1 MKRLSFA
8 RQLVLLWALVAVLC
22 AVLIGVIVLIM
33 QTDRSRQMNL
43 AMQQTGAVCQSV
55 ATRYSQSTVTRAPS
69 SPQPG
74 TPGHAGLMQ
83 AVLDVVLAQAPGV
96 EGGFWGADS
105 LTPDA
110 PSPANQSLPAADA
123 PGFLAYA
130 FPTYQGSGIKRD
142 IPQAETPLILR
153 TLRLSAAR
161 HASAA
166 GSSGDAAQAVIVS
179 ACPVAGASG
188 LYAWMLTRTRAPLG
202 EYGESLVTALAVIL
216 ACILGVATLLGFA
229 LRRWKNKLATLE
241 QALAPHPP
249 DGARMR
255 LPALGEPDLDKIAD
269 AFNAYVERSATL
281 QQQAAALS
289 AQLTQAER
297 FGALG
302 RLAAQVAHEIRN
314 PLGALRLKAENAL
327 SSDKDRQLDALRFVL
342 KQAERMETQVA
353 SLLALTQPV
362 RIAAQAVDLRAWL
375 AASVSVHDE
384 QARARQVTLS
394 IEFASL
400 DAEDAAHS
408 ACVLRFDP
416 EQLNRA
422 LDNLILNALRHVAPG
437 GAIGVRASR
446 AEGPGQTYLS
456 IAVTDDGPGVPAAER
471 ERIFEPFVTGAA
483 GGSGL
488 GLAVVREVAAAH
500 GGRAY
505 LAAAPSGA
513 CFVIEIP
520 WHTSS

>member
-1 MKRLSFA
+1 
-8 RQLVLLWALVAVLC
+8 
-22 AVLIGVIVLIM
+22 
-33 QTDRSRQMNL
+33 
-43 AMQQTGAVCQSV
+43 
-55 ATRYSQSTVTRAPS
+55 
-69 SPQPG
+69 
-74 TPGHAGLMQ
+74 
-83 AVLDVVLAQAPGV
+83 
-96 EGGFWGADS
+96 
-105 LTPDA
+105 
-110 PSPANQSLPAADA
+110 
-123 PGFLAYA
+123 
-130 FPTYQGSGIKRD
+130 
-142 IPQAETPLILR
+142 
-153 TLRLSAAR
+153 
-161 HASAA
+161 
-166 GSSGDAAQAVIVS
+166 
-179 ACPVAGASG
+179 
-188 LYAWMLTRTRAPLG
+188 
-202 EYGESLVTALAVIL
+202 
-216 ACILGVATLLGFA
+216 
-229 LRRWKNKLATLE
+229 
-241 QALAPHPP
+241 
-249 DGARMR
+249 MR
-255 LPALGEPDLDKIAD
+255 LPALGEPDLDKIAE

-327 SSDKDRQLDALRFVL
+327 SSDKDRQLEALRFVL

-362 RIAAQAVDLRAWL
+362 RIAAQAVELRAWL

-384 QARARQVTLS
+384 QARAKQVTLS
-394 IEFASL
+394 IEFAAL
-400 DAEDAAHS
+400 DAEGAPHS
-408 ACVLRFDP
+408 ACVLQFDP

-446 AEGPGQTYLS
+446 VEAHGQAYLS
-456 IAVTDDGPGVPAAER
+456 LAVADDGPGVPGAER
-471 ERIFEPFVTGAA
+471 ERIFEPFVTGTA

-505 LAAAPSGA
+505 LAATPGGA

-520 WHTSS
+520 WHISS